1 MAMGAA
7 LAPPLSL
14 RERTSVRPVGM
25 SDYVRRLREKVG
37 NDFMFMP
44 SVSALIHDDEGRILF
59 VQHFEGRWQLPGG
72 AVDPGERPAEAMQR
86 ECLEEAGISVEP
98 IRIAGVFGGPEY
110 RITYSNGD
118 DAGWVVTVFE
128 ARIVAGEPS
137 PGDDETQAVGW
148 FTPEQIE
155 ALELAPSTRETLACL
170 HAGIEFQR

>member
-1 MAMGAA
+1 MGR
-7 LAPPLSL
+7 SL
-14 RERTSVRPVGM
+14 RRPYSYAVGM

-44 SVSALIHDDEGRILF
+44 SVSALIRDDDGRTLF
-59 VQHFEGRWQLPGG
+59 VQHVEGRWQLPGG
-72 AVDPGERPAEAMQR
+72 AVDPGERPAAAMGR
-86 ECLEEAGISVEP
+86 ECLEEAGITVEP

-137 PGDDETQAVGW
+137 PSDDETQAVGW
-148 FTPEQIE
+148 FTPEQIG

-170 HAGIEFQR
+170 HAGVEFQS

>member
-1 MAMGAA
+1 
-7 LAPPLSL
+7 
-14 RERTSVRPVGM
+14 M

-44 SVSALIHDDEGRILF
+44 SVSALIHDDNGRILF
-59 VQHFEGRWQLPGG
+59 VQHVEGRWQLPGG

-86 ECLEEAGISVEP
+86 ECLEEAGITVEP
-98 IRIAGVFGGPEY
+98 IRIAGVFGGSEY

-137 PGDDETQAVGW
+137 PSDDETQAVGW
-148 FTPEQIE
+148 FIPEQID
-155 ALELAPSTRETLACL
+155 ALDLAPSTRETLGCL
-170 HAGIEFQR
+170 LAGAEFQR